1 MARRAIGFADHF
13 VCHVCAAL
21 RFARLG
27 SCAGSPGLGERAA
40 PKMLR
45 GKPSAARPAAGAEA
59 GERRREA
66 MNQRTKWMA
75 VLCVLGALLLGAFVA
90 AEINSTGVTEADW
103 IEAIQSADAN

>member
-1 MARRAIGFADHF
+1 
-13 VCHVCAAL
+13 
-21 RFARLG
+21 
-27 SCAGSPGLGERAA
+27 
-40 PKMLR
+40 
-45 GKPSAARPAAGAEA
+45 
-59 GERRREA
+59 